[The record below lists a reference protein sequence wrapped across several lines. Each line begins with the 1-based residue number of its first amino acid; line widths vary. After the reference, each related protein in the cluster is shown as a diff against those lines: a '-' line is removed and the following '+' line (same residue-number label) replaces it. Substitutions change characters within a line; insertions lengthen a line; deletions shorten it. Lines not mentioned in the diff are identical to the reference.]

1 MFHTCVSVW
10 KITGY
15 MHIIIGL
22 AVIKI
27 RNINKSLISLVG
39 LHFLAAQHLQ
49 STLHNQHSWHHGGK
63 VPAIKLALDRR
74 SYSYSSHFTP
84 RKLCQYP
91 YSALFIRMTGI
102 STVSEFVCQQVDCQ
116 WVDVS
121 ASWFV
126 CELSCQRVVLSASW
140 LSASWFVSEMS
151 VKPHTA
157 HR

>member
-15 MHIIIGL
+15 THIIIGL

-49 STLHNQHSWHHGGK
+49 STLYNQHFWHHSGK
-63 VPAIKLALDRR
+63 VPAIKLALGIAILTDHT
-74 SYSYSSHFTP
+74 SF
-84 RKLCQYP
+84 L
-91 YSALFIRMTGI
+91 ANNI
-102 STVSEFVCQQVDCQ
+102 STAIARYSLEWPVNLL
-116 WVDVS
+116 S

-126 CELSCQRVVLSASW
+126 SKLSCQRVV

-151 VKPHTA
+151 VK
-157 HR
+157 HRNLTQSFDLLLSS